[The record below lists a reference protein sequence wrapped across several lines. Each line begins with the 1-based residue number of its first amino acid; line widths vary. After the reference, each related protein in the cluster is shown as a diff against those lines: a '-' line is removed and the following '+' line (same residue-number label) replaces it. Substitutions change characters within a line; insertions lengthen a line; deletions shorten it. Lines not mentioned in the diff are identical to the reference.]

1 MDSSVIAKVQSLGF
15 NVWMRKSTDTWM
27 IFATK
32 DDKQLGYMQ
41 EERLGGPLSIS
52 TVHIPSTSHGTGFS
66 IDQWVSDFTKADLE
80 RCFVLA
86 PAWDGSHAWGSVK
99 KWRDLEQFR
108 NASKFNQ
115 GYGLVPYQ
123 EIQE

>member
-66 IDQWVSDFTKADLE
+66 IATEGRA
-80 RCFVLA
+80 LA
-86 PAWDGSHAWGSVK
+86 AGVEGQAVRVRIGETHV
-99 KWRDLEQFR
+99 
-108 NASKFNQ
+108 AS
-115 GYGLVPYQ
+115 GRPTGPRLVEVGL
-123 EIQE
+123 